1 MKREF
6 VPERLNVADFAQ
18 AGAQLSGTEP
28 LAHFKRL
35 AAEAVEPVQG
45 QAVAWSASGEQRQD
59 AGGRAEPWMHLVAST
74 VVPLTCQ
81 RCLAPVPTPIE
92 VDRWFRF
99 TSDEETAAALDE
111 ELEEDVLVAS
121 HDFDLLSLVEDE
133 LLMELPITP
142 RHDVCPQEVPLSAQD
157 PDFDAA
163 DKERANPF
171 AALAKLRSDKSE

>member
-18 AGAQLSGTEP
+18 AGAHLSGSQP
-28 LAHFKRL
+28 LAQFERL

-45 QAVAWSASGEQRQD
+45 KMVEWTASGEQRQD
-59 AGGRAEPWMHLVAST
+59 AGGRVEPWMHLAAST
-74 VVPLTCQ
+74 VLPLTCQ
-81 RCLAPVPTPIE
+81 RCLAPVQTPIE

-99 TSDEETAAALDE
+99 TADEETAAALDE

-121 HDFDLLSLVEDE
+121 HDFDLLGLIEDE

-142 RHDVCPQEVPLSAQD
+142 RHEVCPQEVPLSAQD
-157 PDFDAA
+157 PDFDSA
-163 DKERANPF
+163 DTERANPF